1 MQLESPAFPNEGLI
15 PKKYACDGEKVNPP
29 LVFLEVPAGTKTLA
43 LTMEDPDVPRSLRPD
58 GMFDHW
64 IIWNIPAN
72 IKGIAENSKVPG
84 IIGLNSRGTLEYV
97 PPCPPDREHRYY
109 FRLFALDASFQLSPT
124 TNKMDLLKAIEGHVI
139 ESAELMGRYDRQK

>member
-72 IKGIAENSKVPG
+72 TKGILENSTVPG

>member
-43 LTMEDPDVPRSLRPD
+43 LIMEDPDVPRSLRPD

-64 IIWNIPAN
+64 TIWNIPPN
-72 IKGIAENSKVPG
+72 TKEIPENSKAPG
-84 IIGLNSRGTLEYV
+84 ITGLNSRGTLEYV
-97 PPCPPDREHRYY
+97 PPCPPDREHRY
-109 FRLFALDASFQLSPT
+109 FFKLFALDANLQLSPT
-124 TNKMDLLKAIEGHVI
+124 TNKTDLLKTIEGHVI
-139 ESAELMGRYDRQK
+139 ESAELMGRYNRQK